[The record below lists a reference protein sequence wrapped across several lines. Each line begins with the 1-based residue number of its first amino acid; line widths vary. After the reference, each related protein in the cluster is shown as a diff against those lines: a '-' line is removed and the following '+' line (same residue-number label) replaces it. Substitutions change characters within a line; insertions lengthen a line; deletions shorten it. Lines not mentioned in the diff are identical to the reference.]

1 VGSGLPVRDASREL
15 GITES
20 TARSALKVA
29 YEKLRI
35 GKQSELAKV
44 VARLEGTG
52 V

>member
-1 VGSGLPVRDASREL
+1 MRDASREL